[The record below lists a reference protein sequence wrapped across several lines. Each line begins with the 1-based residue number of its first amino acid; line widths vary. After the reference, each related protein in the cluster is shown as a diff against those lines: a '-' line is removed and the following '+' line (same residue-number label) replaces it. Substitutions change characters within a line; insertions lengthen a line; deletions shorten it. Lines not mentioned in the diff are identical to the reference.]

1 MVCDYRDTSTPKG
14 KYYSRTWTEA
24 PPEQHAVTYEGTRH
38 GFRRRQMMIHNPS
51 TGLFELEH
59 APIQS
64 PTVSLVRCSRGT
76 AHAITKYPSL
86 TGTDHKQQ
94 ILYTRRFLNKPTFLL
109 KPYKLLVASATNL

>member
-86 TGTDHKQQ
+86 TGTDLQLHQAASSP
-94 ILYTRRFLNKPTFLL
+94 LHSRFSSKTTPPKSCKITL
-109 KPYKLLVASATNL
+109 AS